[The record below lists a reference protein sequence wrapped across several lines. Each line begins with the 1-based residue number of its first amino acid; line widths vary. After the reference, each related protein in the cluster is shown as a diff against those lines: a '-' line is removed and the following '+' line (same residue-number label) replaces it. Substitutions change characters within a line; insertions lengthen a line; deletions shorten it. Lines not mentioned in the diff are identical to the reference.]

1 MNTLLIQEL
10 LEPFGIC
17 QQTGDPMNVH
27 EVLLFENGAPDADDM
42 AYVTCGA
49 ESKGRYRHALII
61 AIGETAIASTHMI
74 QLAGGSVSGVMNC
87 LIRALR
93 RLERLNDA
101 LYAASNSQEV
111 IDIASQKT
119 RLPFFYFDDSYRII
133 AISRKIYY
141 VIDEEWRHMTEK
153 GFLSPGT
160 VRLMRENGD
169 LDYLAATDEPIIYDS
184 ELFPFVC
191 AACNI
196 KFHNHFVGRINILIV
211 DRDARQEHLEICRI
225 VHAHLYR
232 LLREGKTPDG
242 DIRLRKLLTE
252 ILNEKNV
259 QSEMLQAVLQGTG
272 TDPKGGFQVFIMDI
286 NASEDPQL
294 YNYYARLLEQM
305 LPGFRFCI
313 LPYEGNLLL
322 LAILQSEP
330 KCAMIQEKI
339 KQFLQIQQLR
349 CGVSQFYHAPEQ
361 LRGYYEQALF
371 ALNKAPIEK
380 MVLYENVLM
389 DRFFAFIPDRH
400 MPFMLSN
407 DFLSLLDADR
417 SSSFP
422 MVDTLKC
429 YLENGRN
436 LIRTAEVLSIHKNTM
451 LYRLNRIREFL
462 NIDEEDFN
470 VRVALDMSFLLWNR
484 IKNRGGAVS
493 KQNQGD
499 RI

>member
-1 MNTLLIQEL
+1 MNTLLIREL

-17 QQTGDPMNVH
+17 RQTGDPMNVH

-49 ESKGRYRHALII
+49 ESKGQYRHALII
-61 AIGETAIASTHMI
+61 AIGETNIASTHMI
-74 QLAGGSVSGVMNC
+74 QLTGGNVSGVMNS

-160 VRLMRENGD
+160 IRLMNENGD
-169 LDYLAATDEPIIYDS
+169 LDYLAAADEPIIYDS
-184 ELFPFVC
+184 DLFPFICVS
-191 AACNI
+191 CNI
-196 KFHNHFVGRINILIV
+196 KYNNHFEGRINMLVV
-211 DRDARQEHLEICRI
+211 DRDAYQEHLEICRI
-225 VHAHLYR
+225 VHAHLLR
-232 LLREGKTPDG
+232 LLREGKTADG
-242 DIRLRKLLTE
+242 DIRLRNLLTE

-259 QSEMLQAVLQGTG
+259 QSEALQAVLQGIG
-272 TDPKGGFQVFIMDI
+272 TDPKGGFQVFVMDI
-286 NASEDPQL
+286 NASEDRQL
-294 YNYYARLLEQM
+294 YNYYARVLEQM
-305 LPGFRFCI
+305 LSGFRLCI
-313 LPYEGNLLL
+313 LPYKDNLLL
-322 LAILQSEP
+322 LAILQSESR
-330 KCAMIQEKI
+330 CAVIQERI
-339 KQFLQIQQLR
+339 QQFLQIQHLR
-349 CGVSQFYHAPEQ
+349 CGVSQFYHVPEQ

-371 ALNKAPIEK
+371 ALNKASIEK
-380 MVLYENVLM
+380 MVLYESVLM

-422 MVDTLKC
+422 MVETLQC

-436 LIRTAEVLSIHKNTM
+436 LIRTAEALSIHKNTM
-451 LYRLNRIREFL
+451 LYRLNRIREYL
-462 NIDEEDFN
+462 NTDEEDFN
-470 VRVALDMSFLLWNR
+470 AKVALDMSFLLWNR
-484 IKNRGGAVS
+484 IKTGGAS
-493 KQNQGD
+493 K
-499 RI
+499 